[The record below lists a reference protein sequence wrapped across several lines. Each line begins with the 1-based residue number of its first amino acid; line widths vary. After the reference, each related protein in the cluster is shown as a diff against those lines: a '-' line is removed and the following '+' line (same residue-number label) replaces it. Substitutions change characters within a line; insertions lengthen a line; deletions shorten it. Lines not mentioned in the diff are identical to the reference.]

1 MAFANLI
8 HFMRHGMKSINF
20 DKVIISWLDINSCDN
35 AWNTEEDLKDLVPAM
50 CTTIGYLYEENKDWV
65 KTFATYSFNADSLDV
80 GDCVV
85 IPRGVILS
93 IKKLEN

>member
-1 MAFANLI
+1 
-8 HFMRHGMKSINF
+8 MKHINF

-35 AWNTEEDLKDLVPAM
+35 AWTTEEDLKDLVPAM

-65 KTFATYSFNADSLDV
+65 KTFATYSFNTDSLDV

>member
-1 MAFANLI
+1 
-8 HFMRHGMKSINF
+8 MKPINF

-35 AWNTEEDLKDLVPAM
+35 AWNNEDDLKDLVPAT

-65 KTFATYSFNADSLDV
+65 KTFATYSFNSDSTLDV
-80 GDCVV
+80 GDAVV

>member
-1 MAFANLI
+1 MKA
-8 HFMRHGMKSINF
+8 GMKPINF

-35 AWNTEEDLKDLVPAM
+35 AWNTEEDLKDLIPAT

-65 KTFATYSFNADSLDV
+65 KTFATYSFNSDSTLDV
-80 GDCVV
+80 GDAVV

>member
-1 MAFANLI
+1 
-8 HFMRHGMKSINF
+8 MKHINF

-35 AWNTEEDLKDLVPAM
+35 AWNTEEDLKDLIPAT

-65 KTFATYSFNADSLDV
+65 KTFATYSFNLDSTLDV
-80 GDCVV
+80 GDAVV

>member
-1 MAFANLI
+1 MI
-8 HFMRHGMKSINF
+8 FMKAGMKPINF

-65 KTFATYSFNADSLDV
+65 KTFATYSFNTDSLDV